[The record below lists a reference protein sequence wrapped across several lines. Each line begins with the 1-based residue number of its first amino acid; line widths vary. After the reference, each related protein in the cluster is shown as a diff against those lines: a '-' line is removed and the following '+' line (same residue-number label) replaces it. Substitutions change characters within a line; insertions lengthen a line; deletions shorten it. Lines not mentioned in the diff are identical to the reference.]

1 MKTYKQKIKYHN
13 LRGDFP
19 KGTTWEERSMAYW
32 NSNVYLPKDFVE
44 KNPDIFELDYTKLL
58 EEAHK
63 RYPIGTKYISIS
75 PDTLGIKPTVRESFM
90 CVSTTKGLV
99 KITDG
104 CGGSVYYD
112 GKWAEIVKEPLFTTE
127 DGVDIYEGDEYW
139 VVFMNYEPERLIGVS
154 TIKYTNFL
162 EGKKRFSTKEKA
174 QEYLDLNE
182 PQYSKQDIMDAIK
195 NAEINLGRNKIH
207 GAELITKIVLK
218 ELDKIE

>member
-13 LRGDFP
+13 LQGDFP
-19 KGTTWEERSMAYW
+19 KGTTWEERSTAYW
-32 NSNVYLPKDFVE
+32 SSNVYLPKDFVE

-58 EEAHK
+58 EEVHK

-75 PDTLGIKPTVRESFM
+75 PDTLGIKSTVRGRFM

-104 CGGSVYYD
+104 YWGSVYYD

-139 VVFMNYEPERLIGVS
+139 VIFIYYEPKRLIGVS
-154 TIKYTNFL
+154 TIKYTK

-174 QEYLDLNE
+174 QEYLDLNK
-182 PQYSKQDIMDAIK
+182 PQYSKQDIMDAIRNGK
-195 NAEINLGRNKIH
+195 NNLGPKRVHSADEIIKLIFR
-207 GAELITKIVLK
+207 ELGKN
-218 ELDKIE
+218 E